1 MAERQNLSIF
11 FYIVVALCLS
21 GNSDATTLRAT
32 VTGNISALLIPF
44 EALVTGVTN
53 PHAMLY
59 DSLTYVG
66 NGGVIEPGLAVSWE
80 RTAPTTWLIHLRPGV
95 VFSNGEPLTAEG
107 VAQTFRYLKG
117 PEARRFV
124 ISAEVRTI
132 ERIEVIDDLTLE
144 IITHKPDAIFAK
156 RLSTILIP
164 APRAYQELGP
174 EAFSLAPSGT
184 GSFMLEDWGLYT
196 GRTVLVANPTSWRRS
211 QQVNRVELL
220 VINEHTTQ
228 FQALLTG
235 RIDMAYNFGI
245 LELDDL
251 ESIGF
256 KVHVIPSGQVLSLA
270 LPNNRPNSP
279 LNDVRVRQALNYAVD
294 NSALAELVFGGHM
307 RPAGQGAIPTV
318 FGYNPDISPY
328 PYNPDMARALLKDAG
343 FSDGLRLVAGVLIPS
358 IPEDVTMYLKI
369 QQDMATAGV
378 DLQIKPMR
386 GPEWI
391 RRYFS
396 GDWQEY
402 DTISATW
409 NSAAYWDAGRAI
421 EIFSC
426 KKQGAFFCLPEMLDM
441 IDASNSNFDP
451 ISRKRQLQVMLAE
464 LHRQAASVFLVELA
478 DVVVTSS
485 RMLNFPTRHKQLRVE
500 ELRLADDS

>member
-1 MAERQNLSIF
+1 MAKRQNLSMFFSIIF
-11 FYIVVALCLS
+11 ALCLS
-21 GNSDATTLRAT
+21 GDGHASTFRSTL
-32 VTGNISALLIPF
+32 TGNISALLIPF
-44 EALVTGVTN
+44 ESLVTGVTN
-53 PHAMLY
+53 PHSMLY

-66 NGGVIEPGLAVSWE
+66 KAGVLEPGLAVSWE
-80 RTAPTTWLIHLRPGV
+80 RTAPKTWLIDLRPGV
-95 VFSNGEPLTAEG
+95 VFSNGEPLNAEG
-107 VAQTFRYLKG
+107 VAQTLRYLKS

-124 ISAEVRTI
+124 ISAEVSSIARV
-132 ERIEVIDDLTLE
+132 EVIDDLALE

-164 APRAYQELGP
+164 APKAYQELGP

-184 GSFMLEDWGLYT
+184 GSFMLEDWGLTT
-196 GRTVLVANPTSWRRS
+196 GRTVLIANPTSWRRS
-211 QQVNRVELL
+211 QQVDRVELL
-220 VINEHTTQ
+220 VLTEHATQ
-228 FQALLTG
+228 LQALRTG
-235 RIDMAYNFGI
+235 NIDMAHNFGI
-245 LELDDL
+245 LELEDL

-294 NSALAELVFGGHM
+294 NNALADLVFGGHM

-328 PYNPDMARALLKDAG
+328 PYDPNMARALLADAG
-343 FSDGLRLVAGVLIPS
+343 FADGLQLVAGVLIPS

-369 QQDMATAGV
+369 QQDMAAAGV
-378 DLQIKPMR
+378 NLQIKPMR

-441 IDASNSNFDP
+441 IDASISNFDP

-464 LHRQAASVFLVELA
+464 LHNQAASVFLVELA

-485 RMLNFPTRHKQLRVE
+485 RMLNFPRRHKQLRVE
-500 ELRLADDS
+500 AVRLATDS